1 MAVQYPG
8 GEQYE
13 ARIESYWSVAAQ
25 LRPWC
30 LIQPQDAA
38 EVSKAVVAL
47 KNANKTEQ
55 CQFAVRSGGHTV
67 WPGANNIEN
76 GVTIDLGL
84 INTTTNFG
92 NGTAGVGAG
101 SRWGS
106 VYETLAKDNLMIVG
120 GRASSVGV
128 GGFLLGGGNS
138 FYSPRKG
145 LACDNVGQY
154 EVRSKQDTVFL

>member
-1 MAVQYPG
+1 MSRAVT
-8 GEQYE
+8 
-13 ARIESYWSVAAQ
+13 
-25 LRPWC
+25 
-30 LIQPQDAA
+30 
-38 EVSKAVVAL
+38 AL
-47 KNANKTEQ
+47 TEANKTQE

-76 GVTIDLGL
+76 GITIDLGL
-84 INTTTNFG
+84 MNTTTNFG

-106 VYETLAKDNLMIVG
+106 VYEALAKDNLLVAG

-138 FYSPRKG
+138 FFSPRKG
-145 LACDNVGQY
+145 MACDNVAQY
-154 EVRSKQDTVFL
+154 EVCMK